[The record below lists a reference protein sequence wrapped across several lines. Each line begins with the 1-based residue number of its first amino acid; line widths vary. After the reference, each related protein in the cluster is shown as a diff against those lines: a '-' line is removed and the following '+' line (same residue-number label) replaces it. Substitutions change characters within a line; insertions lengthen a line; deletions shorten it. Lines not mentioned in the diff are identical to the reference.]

1 MIGNTNLTLKP
12 YSNNSNNNG
21 NSMIYVDVDSDSNTY
36 NSSSSTLSLSTEN
49 GAKSQLCYNT
59 FLQVYIG
66 LVNPKTQTP
75 LQRPNEFKM
84 VRKQLTQLQLLIIT
98 KP

>member
-1 MIGNTNLTLKP
+1 
-12 YSNNSNNNG
+12 
-21 NSMIYVDVDSDSNTY
+21 MIYVDVDSDSNTY

-49 GAKSQLCYNT
+49 GANPSCAATIL
-59 FLQVYIG
+59 LQVYIG